1 MNLGKQ
7 FKDGMLTQNP
17 VLVQVLGMCSTM
29 AITTSFFNGIGMGVA
44 VTIILTLSNVII
56 SAMRKIIPDK
66 IRIAMFIVVIAG
78 FVTCVDLSIQAFLPD
93 LANSLGVFIP
103 LIVVNCI
110 ILGRAESFSYKNGV
124 AASFFDGIFQGIG
137 YTVVLLIMCIIR
149 ELLGAGTF
157 GGGILGPDL
166 KGIQIIP
173 SQFPA
178 GMLTLPVGGFLV
190 LGCLIAFMR
199 LSKFKPLEKFASI
212 YITVIRGTPMLV
224 QLYIVYYQLDFIS
237 YPTGTLFGV
246 DLERALP
253 CIIALSINSSAYVAE
268 IIRAG
273 IQAVDKGQMEGAR
286 SCGMTNVQAMR
297 YVVMPQA
304 VKNILPAIGNEFVT
318 MVKETSII
326 QYLGIGDLMY
336 NNGIVVTSTYNPLP
350 CYYISA
356 IIYLALNIILGKGLN
371 IFEGRLR
378 KSER

>member
-7 FKDGMLTQNP
+7 FKEGLITNNP

-29 AITTSFFNGIGMGVA
+29 AITTSFFNGLGMGLA
-44 VTIILTLSNVII
+44 VTVILTLSNVII
-56 SAMRKIIPDK
+56 SAIRKIVPDK

-78 FVTCVDLSIQAFLPD
+78 FVTCVDLLIQAYVPS
-93 LANSLGVFIP
+93 LASSLGVFIP

-190 LGCLIAFMR
+190 LACLIAFMQWALAR
-199 LSKFKPLEKFASI
+199 PKKDKEESK
-212 YITVIRGTPMLV
+212 
-224 QLYIVYYQLDFIS
+224 
-237 YPTGTLFGV
+237 
-246 DLERALP
+246 
-253 CIIALSINSSAYVAE
+253 
-268 IIRAG
+268 
-273 IQAVDKGQMEGAR
+273 
-286 SCGMTNVQAMR
+286 
-297 YVVMPQA
+297 
-304 VKNILPAIGNEFVT
+304 
-318 MVKETSII
+318 
-326 QYLGIGDLMY
+326 
-336 NNGIVVTSTYNPLP
+336 
-350 CYYISA
+350 
-356 IIYLALNIILGKGLN
+356 
-371 IFEGRLR
+371 
-378 KSER
+378 